1 MSALLYALG
10 LVCFTVGCVGAA
22 ILAHWLRTKACPH
35 CGERIDRAE
44 TLCQHCGRRARV
56 YRRLYSTTK

>member
-22 ILAHWLRTKACPH
+22 ILTHWLRTKDCPH
-35 CGERIDRAE
+35 CGERITRAE
-44 TLCQHCGRRARV
+44 LVCHHCGRRAHP
-56 YRRLYSTTK
+56 YRRLYSSK